1 MCNLPNRLFDEPPP
15 IAFKPDETHCP
26 VCGRCLCILRTRKER
41 RITAIGIG
49 TFIAHE
55 TTMYCPQHPD
65 IGSFKSAEL
74 PMIVPPGSNFA
85 YNVLVE
91 VGKLRFNE
99 NRQVAEIQ
107 TILLERHAIKI
118 SASEVEVLINN
129 FLFYLTAVHQQN
141 NHLIKQYIEK
151 QGGYILHLDATCE
164 GDSPKLV
171 SSIDPLSG
179 FVLYS
184 AKLKSENKD
193 DLGGFLEEIK
203 KRLGVPL
210 VVVSDMADAIKSA
223 VKDVFGD
230 IAHYICH
237 FHFLK
242 AIGLTLFDDECSTLR
257 KALSKV
263 GILGKLK
270 TMRLKMGSKLSDI
283 TMSKIEAFI
292 EEPEQFGKALFASE
306 LSVYYLILWILDY
319 GSDADGY
326 GFPFDHRHLNFYV
339 RLRTAYSIVKEANLL
354 YSVNN
359 TNRNILWKLHHEIK
373 EIVEDSA
380 LEKTIEKYE
389 EKLSVFSKLRDALGT
404 VPRDVN
410 NGLCQMKETG
420 THAELRT
427 IKRAVANFKTDLRKT
442 IKATDDKSLGKSF
455 QRILDKLKEQR
466 KRLFS
471 DPLTVYVDGEKRTI
485 FILRTNNILEQ
496 HFRRF
501 NYWCRRIHGNR
512 SVRRNLENIPEQFP
526 MVENLKNPNYVQL
539 IFGDDKNIAEQFA
552 KVDKDVITEMR
563 NNLRTKQKIHA
574 SNKIKKTIRNPDFGK
589 LLMASFAS
597 AAS

>member
-1 MCNLPNRLFDEPPP
+1 
-15 IAFKPDETHCP
+15 
-26 VCGRCLCILRTRKER
+26 
-41 RITAIGIG
+41 
-49 TFIAHE
+49 
-55 TTMYCPQHPD
+55 MYCPQHPD
-65 IGSFKSAEL
+65 IGAFKSTEL
-74 PMIVPPGSNFA
+74 PMIVPADANFA

-107 TILLERHAIKI
+107 LILLEKHAIKI
-118 SASEVEVLINN
+118 STSEVEVLINN

-141 NHLIKQYIEK
+141 NDLIKQYVEK

-171 SSIDPLSG
+171 SSIDPVSG

-193 DLGGFLEEIK
+193 DLIGFLEEIK
-203 KRLGVPL
+203 KRLGAPL
-210 VVVSDMADAIKSA
+210 AVVSDMAEAIKTA
-223 VKDVFGD
+223 VKSVFGN

-237 FHFLK
+237 FHFLQ
-242 AIGLTLFDDECSTLR
+242 AIGLTLFDIECSALR
-257 KALSKV
+257 KTLSKAAV
-263 GILGKLK
+263 LGNLK
-270 TMRLKMGSKLSDI
+270 TIRRKMSNKFADI
-283 TMSKIEAFI
+283 AIREIETFL
-292 EEPEQFGKALFASE
+292 EKPQDFGKTLIASE

-319 GSDADGY
+319 GSNADGY
-326 GFPFDHRHLNFYV
+326 GFPFDHRHLNFYN
-339 RLRTAYSIVKEANLL
+339 RLKTAYSLIKEVIPF
-354 YSVNN
+354 YSIKNK
-359 TNRNILWKLHHEIK
+359 NRNIIWKLYHEIK
-373 EIVEDSA
+373 EIVENSA
-380 LEKTIEKYE
+380 LEKKVKQYE
-389 EKLSVFSKLRDALGT
+389 IKLAVFSQLRDALGT

-420 THAELRT
+420 THTELKT
-427 IKRAVANFKTDLRKT
+427 IKRAVANFKIDLREKIKT
-442 IKATDDKSLGKSF
+442 ADDKSLCNSF
-455 QRILDKLKEQR
+455 TKIITKLKQHR

-471 DPLTVYVDGEKRTI
+471 DPLTVYINGEKRII

-501 NYWCRRIHGNR
+501 NYWCRRIHGNH

-539 IFGDDKNIAEQFA
+539 IFGDENKIAEKFA
-552 KVDKDVITEMR
+552 KVDKNIISEMR
-563 NNLRTKQKIHA
+563 NNLKIKQKIYS
-574 SNKIKKTIRNPDFGK
+574 SNKIKKTIRNPDFKK
-589 LLMASFAS
+589 LLIGSFAS